1 MLNPRQ
7 GLSLVARL
15 SLWLAV
21 GGCSRSVDPEDLP
34 DISGA
39 WNYAETLT
47 AERGAVA
54 CNMVGTLG
62 FVQEGDPE
70 RHLLRHPG
78 RHVPGRV
85 RADPQWPGQCHQ
97 HRVPPGGVRLSRGVH
112 QAQTGP
118 DHRDHAVRQHGVDQ
132 QHPGRRGLQ
141 RLVRRAPRPINPLSR
156 RPCRRA
162 S

>member
-62 FVQEGDPE
+62 FVQEGEALVGTYIRSVTCSGTQGVTSRGESGQIPS
-70 RHLLRHPG
+70 
-78 RHVPGRV
+78 GRV
-85 RADPQWPGQCHQ
+85 S
-97 HRVPPGGVRLSRGVH
+97 VTSIEFRLAGCDYRG
-112 QAQTGP
+112 AFTKLKPDRITGTTLCVSTALTSNTL
-118 DHRDHAVRQHGVDQ
+118 DAAASSAWSAE
-132 QHPGRRGLQ
+132 
-141 RLVRRAPRPINPLSR
+141 RLDRSTP
-156 RPCRRA
+156 
-162 S
+162 